1 MNAKPGDICLFYN
14 ARGICRLITWF
25 TKSPFYH
32 VGIYEGDEHVVESRP
47 IGVIRR
53 DLREGGQNDYLV
65 IPAPE
70 NQGVEALNW
79 ARQQIGDGYDVPG
92 VAVLVLERL
101 FTNLHIN
108 YKSPNTRFSCGEF
121 VVCAF
126 NNAGVDLLPGQKSG
140 TVAPADFEVLL
151 DGIKSANSKQAP
163 NMWPVAFGFC
173 FVAFGIYGLVKSLN
187 KSTK

>member
-1 MNAKPGDICLFYN
+1 MKAKPGDICLFYN

-32 VGIYEGDEHVVESRP
+32 VAIYEGDEHVVESRP

-53 DLREGGQNDYLV
+53 DLREGQNDYLV

-70 NQGVEALNW
+70 NKGIKALNW
-79 ARQQIGDGYDVPG
+79 ARKQIGDGYDVPG

-121 VVCAF
+121 VLCAF
-126 NNAGVDLLPGQKSG
+126 KEVGMDLLPGQK
-140 TVAPADFEVLL
+140 TETAVPADFEVLL
-151 DGIKSANSKQAP
+151 DGIASAKPKQVP
-163 NMWPVAFGFC
+163 NLWPVVFGFC
-173 FVAFGIYGLVKSLN
+173 FVGLGIYRVVKSQN